1 MKAGIDQKGG
11 LFFGLKPGITDGVSI
26 TEIGGESMAILEE
39 LNNGVIT
46 GNVARVSELTQKAVN
61 DGVAAIEI
69 INQGLINGMSVVGAR
84 FKAGEMFV
92 PEVLMAA
99 RAMNAGLDI
108 VKPLITEGDI
118 PTLGKVV
125 IGTVKGDLHDIGKSL
140 VAMMMESGGF
150 SVVNL
155 GVDIPPEKFA
165 AAIKEQKPQVVALSA
180 LLTTTMLAMKD
191 TIEVLKEEGLR
202 ASVKIIIGGAPVTQ
216 QFADEIGADGY
227 APDAASATD
236 LAKKLLS

>member
-1 MKAGIDQKGG
+1 
-11 LFFGLKPGITDGVSI
+11 
-26 TEIGGESMAILEE
+26 MASFEE
-39 LNNGVIT
+39 LSNGVIS
-46 GNVARVSELTQKAVN
+46 GNVARVKELTQKAV
-61 DGVAAIEI
+61 DEGMAPTEI
-69 INQGLINGMSVVGAR
+69 INQGLIMGMSVVGAR

-99 RAMNAGLDI
+99 RAMNGGLEI

-118 PTLGKVV
+118 PTMGKVV
-125 IGTVKGDLHDIGKSL
+125 IGTVKGDLHDIGKNL

-150 SVVNL
+150 SVVNI
-155 GVDIPPEKFA
+155 GVDIAPEKFA
-165 AAIKEQKPQVVALSA
+165 AAVKEHKPQVVALSA

-202 ASVKIIIGGAPVTQ
+202 DSVKVIIGGAPVTQ
-216 QFADEIGADGY
+216 QFADEIGANGY

-236 LAKKLLS
+236 LAKKLLN